1 VQEGKVKLGDQE
13 FTVAGTLS
21 IGRTADNAVSFPND
35 SNVSRNHAQIQQM
48 PDGFYITDLGSSNG
62 TAVNGVALTG
72 PQKLQNGDFS
82 ILGTSSTVI
91 FQIEGEDEPEDDD
104 EVGESAAAAS
114 AGSAEAGSGGGNKVM
129 LAGNGGSAADS
140 QHIAAEFVS
149 RFEFDRPGLPS
160 IALTTDTSM
169 LTAIGNDYGYEHVF
183 ARQVQANG
191 RAGDVFIG
199 ISTSGNS
206 KNVVMAVEACK
217 KMGITSVA
225 LCGAGG
231 KLKDLCDYA
240 LAAPGLR

>member
-1 VQEGKVKLGDQE
+1 MGTINVAAVKAMIVDSLEAKQKVLGDE
-13 FTVAGTLS
+13 HLLAS
-21 IGRTADNAVSFPND
+21 IVEVSLL
-35 SNVSRNHAQIQQM
+35 VER
-48 PDGFYITDLGSSNG
+48 
-62 TAVNGVALTG
+62 ALR
-72 PQKLQNGDFS
+72 
-82 ILGTSSTVI
+82 
-91 FQIEGEDEPEDDD
+91 
-104 EVGESAAAAS
+104 A
-114 AGSAEAGSGGGNKVM
+114 GNKVM

-206 KNVVMAVEACK
+206 KNVVMAVEAAR
-217 KMGITSVA
+217 KMGITTVA

-231 KLKDLCDYA
+231 KLKDLCDHA
-240 LAAPGLR
+240 LAVPSTHTPRIQENHILIGHAICALVEDAIWGEEYRPKQARQVS

>member
-1 VQEGKVKLGDQE
+1 MGAINVAAVKAMIVDSLEAKQKVLADEGLL
-13 FTVAGTLS
+13 AS
-21 IGRTADNAVSFPND
+21 IVEVSLL
-35 SNVSRNHAQIQQM
+35 VER
-48 PDGFYITDLGSSNG
+48 
-62 TAVNGVALTG
+62 ALR
-72 PQKLQNGDFS
+72 
-82 ILGTSSTVI
+82 
-91 FQIEGEDEPEDDD
+91 
-104 EVGESAAAAS
+104 A
-114 AGSAEAGSGGGNKVM
+114 GNKVM

-240 LAAPGLR
+240 LAVPSTHTPRIQENHILIGHAICAMVEDAIWGEEYRPKPALKAS